1 MRTLLPAL
9 GLLAFLSGVGSAFAE
24 QNNTRV
30 VGLLV
35 GEPEWLQQATTLA
48 KALDN
53 EDHLRVLPIVGTGGV
68 QALQDLS
75 QLQSVDAA
83 LVAADSLTYSNMQN
97 LTAGKLAYI
106 TAIAPLPV
114 VLIARHGID
123 NVTALAGKRIAT
135 GPAQSAGFATGE
147 LLFGSLEIPFL
158 RVPLQGESAIDALIS
173 GKADA
178 ALVLGADVGKFA
190 LKDERFHV
198 LSVPLA
204 PQLAETYRAITLT
217 VNGKKLDTVATSLV
231 LAVFDWPPNSP
242 HYATLQKF
250 ESQLLKIPND
260 EIAQQFENDVS
271 GWTRHSSVQKL
282 LSQTPSQPNITPTGG
297 KP

>member
-9 GLLAFLSGVGSAFAE
+9 GLLAFLSSIGPATAE
-24 QNNTRV
+24 QNNNV

-35 GEPEWLQQATTLA
+35 GEPEWLQQANNLA

-53 EDHLRVLPIVGTGGV
+53 EDHLRVLPIVGAGSV
-68 QALQDLS
+68 QAMQDLS

-83 LVAADSLTYSNMQN
+83 LVAADSLVYARGQK
-97 LTAGKLAYI
+97 LTSGNFAYI
-106 TAIAPLPV
+106 TSVAPLPV

-123 NVTALAGKRIAT
+123 SITALAGKRIAT

-158 RVPLQGESAIDALIS
+158 RVPSQGSAAIDALMS
-173 GKADA
+173 GRADA
-178 ALVLGADVGKFA
+178 ALVLGTDVAKIA
-190 LKDERFHV
+190 LQDERFHII
-198 LSVPLA
+198 SMPLA
-204 PQLAETYRAITLT
+204 PQLAETYHATTLLL
-217 VNGKKLDTVATSLV
+217 NGQKADTVATTLV
-231 LAVFDWPPNSP
+231 LAVFDWPRSSP

-250 ESQLLKIPND
+250 ETQLFKIPKS
-260 EIAQQFENDVS
+260 EISQQFENDVP

-282 LSQTPSQPNITPTGG
+282 LGQNPATPTITPTGG